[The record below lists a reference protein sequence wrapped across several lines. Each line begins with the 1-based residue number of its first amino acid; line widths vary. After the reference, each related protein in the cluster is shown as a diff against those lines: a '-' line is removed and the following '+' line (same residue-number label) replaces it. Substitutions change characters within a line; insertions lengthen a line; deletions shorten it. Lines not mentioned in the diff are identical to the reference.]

1 MSKYFDSLGFSTE
14 DISALTESYEE
25 AQAKKDPEIEL
36 SPEEESIFEHS
47 ERISHANEETV
58 KEVNASI
65 LEIQQS
71 AKASLDF
78 LAGLA
83 MPLVFQFLFPSVFLS
98 AWQWLTEYVQ
108 RTRDFSQLVLGLPRG
123 FGKSTL
129 MKIFILFCILFT
141 KKKFILVIA
150 ARAELAENILS
161 DVIDML
167 DEPNIKSVF
176 GDWRVGIEKDTQGI
190 KKFGFRG
197 RNIILAGLG
206 SGTSL
211 RGLNLKNE
219 RPDVMLFDDVQT
231 RECADSVV
239 ESQKLIQWMIGTA
252 MKAKSPL
259 GCLYIFVGNM
269 YPTKNSILR
278 QLKNNPQ
285 WVKFIAGGILADGT
299 SLWEELQPIKQLLAE
314 YQSDLAMGHPEIFF
328 SEVLNDENAS
338 ANNLI
343 DYEKLPK
350 FPVPE
355 GEIAEGNFIVID
367 PSNDKANSDAVTI
380 TYFEVHREVP
390 VAMHIIEDRL
400 SPGDI
405 IKKSLTLAL
414 EKNCRLIVVEANAY
428 QYSLLYWF
436 GVISSQYLIS
446 GINFLPIYSGAASK
460 NSRILGML
468 KSYAKGEI
476 FIHPSCVAQ
485 VHTQIAGFN
494 PLKRDNTD
502 GILDCLTYA
511 PRVLTEHQ
519 DFIMSLGLI
528 AEQEYNNASV
538 LPVEYTSSF

>member
-1 MSKYFDSLGFSTE
+1 MSNLDSYLGFTQEEIIAANLTIDPNIKPLE
-14 DISALTESYEE
+14 DV
-25 AQAKKDPEIEL
+25 EL
-36 SPEEESIFEHS
+36 SPEESNAYETS
-47 ERISHANEETV
+47 ERIAAIEQELPQEISANV
-58 KEVNASI
+58 
-65 LEIQQS
+65 LEIQES
-71 AKASLDF
+71 AKKSLDF

-83 MPLVFQFLFPSVFLS
+83 MPTVFQFLFPVVFLS
-98 AWQWLTEYVQ
+98 AWQWLIEYVQ

-141 KKKFILVIA
+141 RKKFILVIA
-150 ARAELAENILS
+150 ARAELAENIIS

-167 DEPNIKSVF
+167 DEPNIKNVF
-176 GDWRVGIEKDTQGI
+176 GDWRIGIEKDTQGI

-231 RECADSVV
+231 RECADSQV
-239 ESQKLIQWMIGTA
+239 ESAKLIQWMIGTA

-278 QLKNNPQ
+278 QLKTNPQ

-350 FPVPE
+350 YPVGE
-355 GEIAEGNFIVID
+355 GEISSGNFIVID

-380 TYFEVHREVP
+380 TYFEVHHEKS
-390 VAMHIIEDRL
+390 VAVHIIEDRL
-400 SPGDI
+400 SPGEI
-405 IKKSLTLAL
+405 IRRSLTLAL
-414 EKNCRLIVVEANAY
+414 ERNCKLIVVESNAY
-428 QYSLLYWF
+428 QFSLLYWF
-436 GVISSQYLIS
+436 QKIAEQYQIT
-446 GINFLPIYSGAASK
+446 GINFEPIYSGSASK
-460 NSRILGML
+460 NSRILSML
-468 KSYAKGEI
+468 KSYAKGELY
-476 FIHPSCVAQ
+476 IHPDCVAQ
-485 VHTQIAGFN
+485 VHSQIAGFN

-511 PRVLTEHQ
+511 PRVLVEHGH
-519 DFIMSLGLI
+519 FII
-528 AEQEYNNASV
+528 ASATIQEQEYNSAQV
-538 LPVEYTSSF
+538 LGIEYTSSF